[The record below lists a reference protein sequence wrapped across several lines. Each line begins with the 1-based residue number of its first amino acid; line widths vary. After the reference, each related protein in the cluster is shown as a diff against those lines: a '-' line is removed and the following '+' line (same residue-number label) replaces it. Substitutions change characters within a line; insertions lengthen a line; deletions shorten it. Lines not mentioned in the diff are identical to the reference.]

1 MSKYKGDLEG
11 FPEEV
16 VEAMLDYQ
24 EEQGNERDVTVF
36 ETEIDR
42 NGFSGDFSGGFTWR
56 DTPEGFRFWQEVLG
70 NKNFDLY
77 FDKYPKKEV
86 KVKVEE
92 KEDVKEPMR
101 CRIDLGGGNKVE
113 FLIDTL
119 DINFDKGF
127 IDIKAK

>member
-1 MSKYKGDLEG
+1 MSKYKGELEG

-36 ETEIDR
+36 ERDRGLGID
-42 NGFSGDFSGGFTWR
+42 GGGFTWAV
-56 DTPEGFRFWQEVLG
+56 TVEGYGFWGEVLG

-77 FDKYPKKEV
+77 FDKYPKKDKDV
-86 KVKVEE
+86 KEE
-92 KEDVKEPMR
+92 EECREVKEPMR

-127 IDIKAK
+127 IDIKSK